1 MAGTIDE
8 GNTNSITNRELEDI
22 KNSGLIKVLGHC
34 NNIPELFSKSHIIC
48 LPSYYGEG
56 LPKVL
61 IEAAAASRAI
71 ITTNIPGCRDAI
83 IHNESGILIP
93 IKDPISLANAI
104 EMLINNPKKRIKMG
118 KKRKNIG
125 RKEFKLS

>member
-1 MAGTIDE
+1 M
-8 GNTNSITNRELEDI
+8 
-22 KNSGLIKVLGHC
+22 
-34 NNIPELFSKSHIIC
+34 
-48 LPSYYGEG
+48 PSYYGEG

-61 IEAAAASRAI
+61 IEAAAASRTI

-104 EMLINNPKKRIKMG
+104 EMLINNPKKELKWE
-118 KKRKNIG
+118 KKEEYWQKKN
-125 RKEFKLS
+125 LN